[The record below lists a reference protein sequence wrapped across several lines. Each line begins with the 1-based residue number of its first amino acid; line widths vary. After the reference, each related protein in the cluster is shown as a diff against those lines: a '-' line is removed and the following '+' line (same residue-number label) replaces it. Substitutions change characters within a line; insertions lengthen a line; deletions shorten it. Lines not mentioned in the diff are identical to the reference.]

1 MGTPHGVRGASKR
14 IGSVPSSLSPAPHR
28 RPVDRTET
36 MIMDE
41 RTRQGAERF
50 HYAQAA
56 GRAAGQATEYNP
68 DIFSFRRITLAPIVC
83 LIGFLLVI
91 VGIMYR
97 PKEKE

>member
-1 MGTPHGVRGASKR
+1 MNKINYILIAVAVAVII
-14 IGSVPSSLSPAPHR
+14 IGFVLMTGSPS
-28 RPVDRTET
+28 T
-36 MIMDE
+36 
-41 RTRQGAERF
+41 
-50 HYAQAA
+50 
-56 GRAAGQATEYNP
+56 AT

>member
-1 MGTPHGVRGASKR
+1 MNKINYILIAVAVALII
-14 IGSVPSSLSPAPHR
+14 IGFVLMTGSPS
-28 RPVDRTET
+28 T
-36 MIMDE
+36 
-41 RTRQGAERF
+41 
-50 HYAQAA
+50 
-56 GRAAGQATEYNP
+56 ATEYNP

>member
-1 MGTPHGVRGASKR
+1 MNKINYILIAVAVTVII
-14 IGSVPSSLSPAPHR
+14 IGFVLMTGSPS
-28 RPVDRTET
+28 T
-36 MIMDE
+36 
-41 RTRQGAERF
+41 
-50 HYAQAA
+50 
-56 GRAAGQATEYNP
+56 ATEYNP

>member
-1 MGTPHGVRGASKR
+1 MNKINYIMIAVAVAVII
-14 IGSVPSSLSPAPHR
+14 IGFVLMTGSPS
-28 RPVDRTET
+28 T
-36 MIMDE
+36 
-41 RTRQGAERF
+41 
-50 HYAQAA
+50 
-56 GRAAGQATEYNP
+56 ATEYNP

>member
-1 MGTPHGVRGASKR
+1 KILFMNKINYILIAVAVAVII
-14 IGSVPSSLSPAPHR
+14 IGFVLMTGSPS
-28 RPVDRTET
+28 T
-36 MIMDE
+36 
-41 RTRQGAERF
+41 
-50 HYAQAA
+50 
-56 GRAAGQATEYNP
+56 ATEYNP

>member
-1 MGTPHGVRGASKR
+1 MNYNYKTYKILFMNKINYILIAVAVAVII
-14 IGSVPSSLSPAPHR
+14 IGFVLMTGSPS
-28 RPVDRTET
+28 T
-36 MIMDE
+36 
-41 RTRQGAERF
+41 
-50 HYAQAA
+50 
-56 GRAAGQATEYNP
+56 ATEYNP